1 MMHMTEL
8 EERLARPDA
17 EAEQQAI
24 AERLDCLT
32 KRLRKRMTEELLT
45 KDEFAQLT
53 MLANASEIAQK
64 VMEEFWDGLQPPPLS
79 ETPQSRSSTS

>member
-8 EERLARPDA
+8 EERLAMPDA

-24 AERLDCLT
+24 AERLDSLT

-64 VMEEFWDGLQPPPLS
+64 VMEEFWDGLQPPTL
-79 ETPQSRSSTS
+79 

>member
-17 EAEQQAI
+17 EAEQQVI
-24 AERLDCLT
+24 AERLDSLT
-32 KRLRKRMTEELLT
+32 KRLRKRMAEELLS

-64 VMEEFWDGLQPPPLS
+64 VMEEFWDGLQPPTL
-79 ETPQSRSSTS
+79 